1 MFGEVSGA
9 EGFSSGGSFFRA
21 AQERG
26 KPSFGGLSGEGDL
39 SFAIES
45 SGIIQGVKNHDA
57 QDFESP
63 VFHALKLDGEIFSE
77 FGLLSGTPEGQ
88 NAVDGFFRFSR
99 VPLISSAATVPKNH
113 NGDAGEMSEEVMNRS
128 FIRGKG
134 LERMTNEFEEGFD
147 LSIERGFSLE

>member
-1 MFGEVSGA
+1 MFGEVSGP

-21 AQERG
+21 AQEG
-26 KPSFGGLSGEGDL
+26 KSSFGGLSGEGDL

-63 VFHALKLDGEIFSE
+63 VFHALKVSGEIFSE
-77 FGLLSGTPEGQ
+77 FGLLSATPEGQ

-99 VPLISSAATVPKNH
+99 VTLIASAAAVANNH
-113 NGDAGEMSEEVMNRS
+113 DGDAGEMSEEVMNWG
-128 FIRGKG
+128 FIRREG
-134 LERMTNEFEEGFD
+134 LERMSNEFEEGFD
-147 LSIERGFSLE
+147 LSIEGGFSLK